1 MASGTITF
9 GGETF
14 DVEGMTW
21 MDHQY
26 GKFGGGTGIVRWILQ
41 DMQLDNGW
49 CLSNYVT
56 HDGALPPLGETQDA
70 IATVQGPDGALYLVP
85 TRMTAIGRTIPAF
98 DADLYV
104 DTLVDAQ
111 EFPVPGASVY
121 EGVAVAEGTF
131 RGKRVRGTAWN
142 EQEL

>member
-1 MASGTITF
+1 
-9 GGETF
+9 
-14 DVEGMTW
+14 
-21 MDHQY
+21 
-26 GKFGGGTGIVRWILQ
+26 
-41 DMQLDNGW
+41 MQLDNGW

-56 HDGALPPLGETQDA
+56 HDGSLPPLGETQDA

-85 TRMTAIGRTIPAF
+85 TRMTAIGRTWTSPETGATYFMQFRVEIPAF